1 MVVLLQHRAS
11 HTSFTD
17 EVASHSRFTVKRNVV
32 ETLHDVA
39 TSAINVIHVD
49 SDRANAGATKIRT
62 TKINSDD
69 HIQHFTKIS
78 THENNLLYGRRSDI
92 ISDTSYIILEVRYH
106 IGHLLYHIGGP
117 I

>member
-11 HTSFTD
+11 LTSFTD
-17 EVASHSRFTVKRNVV
+17 EVASHSHFTVKRNVV

-39 TSAINVIHVD
+39 TSAINVD
-49 SDRANAGATKIRT
+49 SDRANAGATKLRT
-62 TKINSDD
+62 TKSNSDD

-78 THENNLLYGRRSDI
+78 THENNPLYGRRSDI

-117 I
+117 IQ